1 MHYRGLEDVG
11 NWEYVK
17 QFLLHFFFFFCMV
30 YNNFEGCFFPNIRK
44 VSEKDVLVQLQQKLF
59 HKFE

>member
-17 QFLLHFFFFFCMV
+17 QFLLQFFFCMV
-30 YNNFEGCFFPNIRK
+30 YSNFEGCFFPNIRK
-44 VSEKDVLVQLQQKLF
+44 VSEKDVLVPLQQKLF
-59 HKFE
+59 LKFE